1 MTQITVT
8 GLEPVLKKL
17 GTIAK
22 MNEAL
27 RAPMNGGLMRIQRKL
42 MVQPRKAKGA
52 FTALATDRQRR
63 AYWARVGRG
72 EINHRDGI
80 GYVRTH
86 TLSKAWTTQIVHTAD
101 GMRGEVG
108 NIQPYAKYVQGD
120 TSTQQL
126 FHHASGWKR
135 IDTVAQQSERWVQR
149 NFRAAILK
157 LLDE

>member
-27 RAPMNGGLMRIQRKL
+27 REPMDMSLKHIQRKL
-42 MVQPRKAKGA
+42 ARQPRKAQGA

-86 TLSKAWTTQIVHTAD
+86 TLSKAWTTQIVRTGA

-108 NIQPYAKYVQGD
+108 NNQPHAKYVQGD

-135 IDTVAQQSERWVQR
+135 IDTAADESERFVQR
-149 NFRAAILK
+149 TFSAAIQRI
-157 LLDE
+157 LDA